1 MAGLSRGSTGWCLFL
16 IYQCLLFTKAATWI
30 IPHETPPRSSELPA
44 SRRAV
49 LISSS
54 SSLLLLETPDVAS
67 AFWVNPFRRLD
78 TVGAIPSSY
87 FKEHVSIYAYTE
99 RVMDGDTLRVRHI
112 PGYPLLQR
120 ASSTDKKKRGLAEET
135 LILRLY
141 GIDCPELAKSKN
153 ATAQPFALK
162 AKEFT
167 TQAVDQQMVKVT
179 LLRKDRYGRAIA
191 KVETLPAAFGFLSK
205 DLSMALAR
213 QGLAQLY
220 TGGGAEY
227 NVRTQKESDRAKYMT
242 TNTVGTHHSLSCLT
256 CIYILL
262 YCDLAL

>member
-54 SSLLLLETPDVAS
+54 SLLLLLETPDVAS

-78 TVGAIPSSY
+78 TVGAIPPSY

-99 RVMDGDTLRVRHI
+99 RVIDGDTLRVRHI

-120 ASSTDKKKRGLAEET
+120 SSSKDKKKHGLAEET

-167 TQAVDQQMVKVT
+167 TQAVNQQMVKVT

-191 KVETLPAAFGFLSK
+191 KVETLPAAFGFLSSPK

-227 NVRTQKESDRAKYMT
+227 NVRTPAANERKYTHDHQHRGTYHYLSLFESYLL
-242 TNTVGTHHSLSCLT
+242 VSL
-256 CIYILL
+256 
-262 YCDLAL
+262 